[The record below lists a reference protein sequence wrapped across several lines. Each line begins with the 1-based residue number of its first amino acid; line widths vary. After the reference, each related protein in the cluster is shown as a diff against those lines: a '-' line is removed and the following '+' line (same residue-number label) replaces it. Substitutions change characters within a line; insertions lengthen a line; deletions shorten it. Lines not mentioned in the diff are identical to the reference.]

1 MEQFYGQ
8 ARFGFEIV
16 AETQALE
23 LQSDLLDQPLTF
35 RIELLIDEVNIYL
48 WTPFPRT
55 FAKFIFVSVS
65 IVQVNKPASIALF
78 SFKLDRGDKAKSWQS
93 KDVKTWPRSQANH

>member
-35 RIELLIDEVNIYL
+35 RIELLIDEVKIYL
-48 WTPFPRT
+48 
-55 FAKFIFVSVS
+55 
-65 IVQVNKPASIALF
+65 
-78 SFKLDRGDKAKSWQS
+78 
-93 KDVKTWPRSQANH
+93 